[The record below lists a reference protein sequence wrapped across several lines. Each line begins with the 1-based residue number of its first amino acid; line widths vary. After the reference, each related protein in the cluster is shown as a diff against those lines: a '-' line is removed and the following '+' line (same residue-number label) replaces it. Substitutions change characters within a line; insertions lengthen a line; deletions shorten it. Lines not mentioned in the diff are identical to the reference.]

1 MKKVLIGVA
10 VLSFMAGNASAASKL
25 SDLRLDTVTA
35 GAPFGFDCPG
45 CTLASSNS
53 ASNNGITMST
63 SSAVIVP
70 NPGSPGSG
78 STGSGSTG
86 SGSTG
91 APSPDV
97 VASIP
102 IPANLATIIASA
114 TTTTISH

>member
-35 GAPFGFDCPG
+35 GTLFGIDCPG
-45 CTLASSNS
+45 CTQASSNS
-53 ASNNGITMST
+53 ASNNGVTITT
-63 SSAVIVP
+63 SSIVIVP

-78 STGSGSTG
+78 SPG

-97 VASIP
+97 GPTIP
-102 IPANLATIIASA
+102 IPANLAAIIASA